1 MQQSVEQTIVEYEN
15 IRMKLGFMDGCF
27 MNNMVHPL
35 PGWTTMLFDKFWG
48 PFVAAL
54 STIGAPLS
62 TLPLS
67 FLSSRKMC
75 DFKYCCIILEIPHI
89 SILNKI

>member
-35 PGWTTMLFDKFWG
+35 PGWTTMLFDKF
-48 PFVAAL
+48 
-54 STIGAPLS
+54 
-62 TLPLS
+62 
-67 FLSSRKMC
+67 
-75 DFKYCCIILEIPHI
+75 
-89 SILNKI
+89 